1 MMSQNLLLY
10 FFVLCFQTNQYFE
23 ANLHLDFN
31 EQNYSCGG
39 DLILNPHFY
48 VEIKFWLLI
57 VYRESREY
65 PFNQLAGSKMVK
77 FESHRVDIL
86 EANKL
91 II

>member
-1 MMSQNLLLY
+1 MMSQHLLLY
-10 FFVLCFQTNQYFE
+10 FFVLRFQTNQYFE

-31 EQNYSCGG
+31 KQIYSCGG
-39 DLILNPHFY
+39 DLILKTHFN
-48 VEIKFWLLI
+48 VEIKFWLLM
-57 VYRESREY
+57 VYSREY

-91 II
+91 IN

>member
-10 FFVLCFQTNQYFE
+10 FFVLCFQTNHYFE

-39 DLILNPHFY
+39 DLILKTHFN
-48 VEIKFWLLI
+48 VETKFWLLM
-57 VYRESREY
+57 VYSREY

-91 II
+91 IN

>member
-1 MMSQNLLLY
+1 MISQNLLLY
-10 FFVLCFQTNQYFE
+10 FFVLRFQTNQYFE

-39 DLILNPHFY
+39 DLILKTHFY

-57 VYRESREY
+57 VYSREY

-91 II
+91 KH